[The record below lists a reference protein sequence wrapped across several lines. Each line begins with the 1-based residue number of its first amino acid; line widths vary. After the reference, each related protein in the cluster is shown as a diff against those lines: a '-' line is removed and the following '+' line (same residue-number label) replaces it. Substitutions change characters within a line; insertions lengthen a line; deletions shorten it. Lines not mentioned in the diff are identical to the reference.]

1 MARPGPLPT
10 ETQRARVRVRAVAPF
25 SPLSSLESRRL
36 RSQCGAPCRILP
48 PPLSA
53 LGSCHA
59 VPFPQ
64 RKKNVKVTWSVP
76 KGSPPL
82 NLIGGPVPP
91 HRASETWIL
100 TPGPPQPLVPSPN
113 LPSPVSPLRQIA
125 PAEEAHFT
133 LLIAS
138 LAIQSSHHHPP
149 PIVVC
154 CRARRSFRQL
164 LPIFFS
170 FLLV

>member
-10 ETQRARVRVRAVAPF
+10 ETQRARVRVRV
-25 SPLSSLESRRL
+25 SSLAVSAASVVHRAG
-36 RSQCGAPCRILP
+36 SSP
-48 PPLSA
+48 PLLSA

-64 RKKNVKVTWSVP
+64 RKKKVKVTWSVP

-113 LPSPVSPLRQIA
+113 LPSPVSPQRQIA